1 MTFSIQHVLRQLSPE
16 MLMEYLNQKRLD
28 AFRDVWRLPNAR
40 RLKVITKWLIEMD
53 EPATQSVLADFV
65 RIYPLATERGRT
77 ALLNAAS
84 DDAFADQFG
93 RLGNDW
99 DRALWTLMTSPKIF
113 QMGEELHFFDH
124 YAEGNLGQHYRI
136 KPNLVVSQNDD
147 DVRQFRDQVCDFYR
161 HRDGSGISCCI
172 EFTRRTKERAVQTTL
187 FVQGLPNNSA
197 EFVDGRFRW
206 TISHP
211 AIEAAIVYESETGN
225 VTTVAKGGRPV
236 HEVLREAFA
245 DHLLKVG
252 PEYARIA
259 ERRFR
264 LDTLKNNRVLTAD
277 PDTGIRSVRIRKL
290 KLMSADL
297 GGHLTV
303 EARGPESSFGVYEL
317 GNRWFA
323 EKSDLFDKFQ
333 VVRATIALHF
343 QKRPY
348 ERRSRTINL
357 ELSVPNG
364 SNLKSLKEAD
374 RKIAEA
380 HIEKWNLIDPANP
393 S

>member
-16 MLMEYLNQKRLD
+16 LLVEYLNQKGLD
-28 AFRDVWRLPNAR
+28 AFHDVWKLPKAR
-40 RLKVITKWLIEMD
+40 RLKVITQRLIEMD
-53 EPATQSVLADFV
+53 ELATQSVLADFV
-65 RIYPLATERGRT
+65 RIHPLATERGRI

-84 DDAFADQFG
+84 DEAFATKFG

-99 DRALWTLMTSPKIF
+99 DRALWTLMTSDKVF

-147 DVRQFRDQVCDFYR
+147 DIRQFRDEVCDFYR
-161 HRDGSGISCCI
+161 HRDGSGISCYV
-172 EFTRRTKERAVQTTL
+172 EFTCRTKEHAVQVTL
-187 FVQGLPNNSA
+187 FVQGLPNNTT
-197 EFVDGRFRW
+197 EFVDRRFRR

-211 AIEAAIVYESETGN
+211 AIEAAIVYETETGT
-225 VTTVAKGGRPV
+225 VTTVAKGGKPV
-236 HEVLREAFA
+236 HEVLRGAFA
-245 DHLLKVG
+245 EHLLKADS
-252 PEYARIA
+252 EYEPVT

-264 LDTLKNNRVLTAD
+264 LDRLKSNQVLPAD
-277 PDTGIRSVRIRKL
+277 PETGIRSVRIRKL
-290 KLMSADL
+290 KLMAADL

-303 EARGPESSFGVYEL
+303 EARGPDSSFGVCDL
-317 GNRWFA
+317 GNRWFV
-323 EKSDLFDKFQ
+323 EKSEVFGKFQ

-343 QKRPY
+343 EKRPH
-348 ERRSRTINL
+348 ERRSKTINL
-357 ELSVPNG
+357 ELSAPNG

-380 HIEKWNLIDPANP
+380 HIEKWNLVEPAGAG
-393 S
+393 